1 MDDRAKAKPIRRED
15 SDTVGGAPESSR
27 NPLTGSSN
35 ILQAEDSNTDPQREK
50 TDKIV
55 KSFSTILGILGASNC
70 LFVC

>member
-15 SDTVGGAPESSR
+15 SDVGGVPES
-27 NPLTGSSN
+27 NPNPSTGSTN
-35 ILQAEDSNTDPQREK
+35 ILQVEDSNPDSQQEN